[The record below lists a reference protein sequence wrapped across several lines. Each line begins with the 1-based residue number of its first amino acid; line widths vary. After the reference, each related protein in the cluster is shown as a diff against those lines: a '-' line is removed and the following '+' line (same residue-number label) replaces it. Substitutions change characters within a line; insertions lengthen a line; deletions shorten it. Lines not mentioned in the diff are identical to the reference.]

1 MRKYINAEMF
11 GHSVLKKALMHG
23 WPTAAYLI
31 KRRMIKMRKDIKKH
45 TEECVRV
52 IEETVFEKLISETE
66 YIKGY
71 FINKN

>member
-1 MRKYINAEMF
+1 M
-11 GHSVLKKALMHG
+11 GWTVLRFWG
-23 WPTAAYLI
+23 
-31 KRRMIKMRKDIKKH
+31 KDIKKH